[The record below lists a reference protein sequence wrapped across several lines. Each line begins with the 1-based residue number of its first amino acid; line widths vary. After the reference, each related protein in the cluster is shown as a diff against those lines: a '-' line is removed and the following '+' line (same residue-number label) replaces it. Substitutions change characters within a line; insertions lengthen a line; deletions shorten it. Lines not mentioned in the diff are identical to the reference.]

1 MRYSIHS
8 CTIESMLPELQNLGL
23 SDKEARVYL
32 AALELGPTTAEKLS
46 AQAKVNRSTT
56 YVQLESLMKAGLIS
70 TYEEGKKTYFAPES
84 PELLKRLL
92 AKQKDAISAK
102 ERDLTSLLP
111 ELLRQYEGAGERPV
125 VRFFPGKEGITAV
138 REEML
143 SVKSKEIFI
152 TLTYG
157 PLSKIYSEQEL
168 DNYSERRK
176 KLGIHSKG
184 IYLHKEYFS
193 KAGLDSLT
201 ERRLLPP
208 DILPLTIDLYIF
220 DDKTA
225 ILSLEGNLFAMVVQ
239 SKQIS
244 SSMKLIF
251 DFLWDR
257 AEGPQKK

>member
-1 MRYSIHS
+1 MQSSIHP

-23 SDKEARVYL
+23 SEKEARVYL

-46 AQAKVNRSTT
+46 AHAKVNRSTT
-56 YVQLESLMKAGLIS
+56 YVQLEALMKAGLMS

-84 PELLKRLL
+84 PELLRRLL
-92 AKQKDAISAK
+92 AKQKDAISTK
-102 ERDLTSLLP
+102 ERDLSSLLP

-143 SVKSKEIFI
+143 TTKSKEIFI

-168 DNYSERRK
+168 DDYSERRK
-176 KLGIHSKG
+176 KLGIHSRG

-193 KAGLDSLT
+193 KAGLDALT

-208 DILPLTIDLYIF
+208 DVLPLTIDIYIF

-225 ILSLEGNLFAMVVQ
+225 ILSLEGNLFALVVQ

-244 SSMKLIF
+244 SSMRLIF
-251 DFLWDR
+251 NFLWER
-257 AEGPQKK
+257 AEGPKNR